1 MSLIFDA
8 LQRSEAENSGVD
20 RSVLSAATE
29 VLQRAELRAR
39 SERKALDQFKQPGPE
54 QRVDRDISF
63 PPPRMPQAAIAV
75 DAAEPMEMP
84 ANDRHLEDFEGFQSL
99 KVVVPP
105 QNRLVCLTD
114 S

>member
-8 LQRSEAENSGVD
+8 LQRSEAEHSGVD

-39 SERKALDQFKQPGPE
+39 SERNALDQFEQPGPE

-63 PPPRMPQAAIAV
+63 PPAW
-75 DAAEPMEMP
+75 DAASRDCSRRCR
-84 ANDRHLEDFEGFQSL
+84 ANG
-99 KVVVPP
+99 
-105 QNRLVCLTD
+105 D
-114 S
+114 SGQ